1 MFLGKIKS
9 YIRIIRFFITPS
21 FWEPFSNIRIFRSI
35 HGISK
40 PWIFRQSLA
49 LQANL
54 SRKEKRSR
62 SLGNFYE
69 FGHLRVVRGNGKYK
83 KVYYSFKRA

>member
-54 SRKEKRSR
+54 SRKEKD
-62 SLGNFYE
+62 LVLWVIFMNLA
-69 FGHLRVVRGNGKYK
+69 HLRVVH
-83 KVYYSFKRA
+83 